1 MGIEKNPADFL
12 PSDVEAVVAS
22 EWNYAAMV
30 TIGNQSH
37 GQYFWLGS
45 RVLQDSAFFHAE
57 QTSVR
62 QRVFY

>member
-22 EWNYAAMV
+22 ER
-30 TIGNQSH
+30 NQSH

-45 RVLQDSAFFHAE
+45 RVLA
-57 QTSVR
+57 R
-62 QRVFY
+62 QCFLPC